1 MKARR
6 SSLRAFLALCVIALV
21 GMSGSSMLTAQ
32 SLGSFEL
39 VAQSSWVDQGGI
51 FNAQVR
57 VAGADADSTVMFE
70 VLAPWEDRGAFLT
83 ADTSGA
89 ETLLTVGP
97 IVLSEV
103 QDTSNE
109 VIGLEVE
116 VGRQSTTP
124 APPQNDESDDVPNA
138 APRLITNGEPAVY
151 PLVASLL
158 TADGEVIDS
167 FVSSIIHLPRRPVRS
182 TLATSLILESPI
194 GNSIDTDGA
203 STLTT
208 DEIAELL
215 ILVEAIAQ
223 HPNDNVSLSITGET
237 LLSLQRTE
245 SPEATEILEMI
256 GNGFSAD
263 QLLPEPFTQ
272 LEEQA
277 WIDAGLTNELVDL
290 YARSAQA
297 TAELT
302 GIEPNGSVVVL
313 DSTVTS
319 AGLAELQSLGVE
331 GIVADPGVFEPV
343 DPVFFPESLTTRFL
357 VPAPDIDPLPAMAF
371 DNDLANHFVAG
382 NGAVIDANRML
393 ADLTLLSFQY
403 PDTSQG
409 AFVRPPADWLPDAT
423 FLNVLLSGL
432 ERIPSIN
439 STSPEQVLAITSF
452 TPARGIDSLSPPLQR
467 ELQPEQA
474 PDDLR
479 AYRTEFSQAQA
490 TIEAWS
496 TVIASNTEDVGRLN
510 ELLEL
515 STSSDHDDT
524 DRNAYID
531 QIYSII
537 DTQRIDS
544 ITTPPTETITL
555 TGRRS
560 DVPIL
565 IDNNLDSDTA
575 VLLLLD
581 SEKLDFPEGREIDAV
596 LTPGSNRIEV
606 PIEARGSGDSPI
618 RIQVFS
624 PDRSILLGSSEIVV
638 RLLAFSGVGVLIGG
652 VAILVLLGWWL
663 RHLRSARGTVKD
675 STANPDSKDSGE
687 LIGV

>member
-203 STLTT
+203 STLTA

-256 GNGFSAD
+256 GNGFSAE

-331 GIVADPGVFEPV
+331 GIVADPEVFEPV

>member
-256 GNGFSAD
+256 GNGFSAE

-290 YARSAQA
+290 YARSAQ
-297 TAELT
+297 TL
-302 GIEPNGSVVVL
+302 
-313 DSTVTS
+313 
-319 AGLAELQSLGVE
+319 SL
-331 GIVADPGVFEPV
+331 IH
-343 DPVFFPESLTTRFL
+343 
-357 VPAPDIDPLPAMAF
+357 I
-371 DNDLANHFVAG
+371 
-382 NGAVIDANRML
+382 
-393 ADLTLLSFQY
+393 
-403 PDTSQG
+403 
-409 AFVRPPADWLPDAT
+409 
-423 FLNVLLSGL
+423 
-432 ERIPSIN
+432 
-439 STSPEQVLAITSF
+439 
-452 TPARGIDSLSPPLQR
+452 
-467 ELQPEQA
+467 
-474 PDDLR
+474 
-479 AYRTEFSQAQA
+479 
-490 TIEAWS
+490 
-496 TVIASNTEDVGRLN
+496 
-510 ELLEL
+510 
-515 STSSDHDDT
+515 
-524 DRNAYID
+524 
-531 QIYSII
+531 
-537 DTQRIDS
+537 
-544 ITTPPTETITL
+544 
-555 TGRRS
+555 
-560 DVPIL
+560 
-565 IDNNLDSDTA
+565 
-575 VLLLLD
+575 
-581 SEKLDFPEGREIDAV
+581 
-596 LTPGSNRIEV
+596 
-606 PIEARGSGDSPI
+606 
-618 RIQVFS
+618 
-624 PDRSILLGSSEIVV
+624 
-638 RLLAFSGVGVLIGG
+638 
-652 VAILVLLGWWL
+652 
-663 RHLRSARGTVKD
+663 
-675 STANPDSKDSGE
+675 
-687 LIGV
+687 

>member
-124 APPQNDESDDVPNA
+124 APPQNDESDDVSNA

>member
-203 STLTT
+203 STLTA

-256 GNGFSAD
+256 GNGFSAE

-290 YARSAQA
+290 YARSAQT

-331 GIVADPGVFEPV
+331 GIVADPEVFEPV
-343 DPVFFPESLTTRFL
+343 DPVFFLESLTTRFL

>member
-290 YARSAQA
+290 YARSAQT

-331 GIVADPGVFEPV
+331 GIVADPEVFEPV

>member
-1 MKARR
+1 MCIR
-6 SSLRAFLALCVIALV
+6 
-21 GMSGSSMLTAQ
+21 
-32 SLGSFEL
+32 
-39 VAQSSWVDQGGI
+39 
-51 FNAQVR
+51 
-57 VAGADADSTVMFE
+57 DS
-70 VLAPWEDRGAFLT
+70 
-83 ADTSGA
+83 
-89 ETLLTVGP
+89 
-97 IVLSEV
+97 
-103 QDTSNE
+103 
-109 VIGLEVE
+109 
-116 VGRQSTTP
+116 
-124 APPQNDESDDVPNA
+124 
-138 APRLITNGEPAVY
+138 
-151 PLVASLL
+151 
-158 TADGEVIDS
+158 
-167 FVSSIIHLPRRPVRS
+167 
-182 TLATSLILESPI
+182 
-194 GNSIDTDGA
+194 
-203 STLTT
+203 
-208 DEIAELL
+208 
-215 ILVEAIAQ
+215 
-223 HPNDNVSLSITGET
+223 PNDNVSLSITGET

-256 GNGFSAD
+256 SNGFSAD

-331 GIVADPGVFEPV
+331 GIVADPEVFEPV

-560 DVPIL
+560 DVPFL